1 MKIVLIEPFSISI
14 EILDEY
20 RIMLEKEGHEFITH
34 DEKPKD
40 EAEYLERA
48 KDAEILMIA
57 NTPMP
62 DSVIEQGEKLKLIN
76 IAFTGF
82 DHVNVAL
89 ASEKGIKVCNASGY
103 SNTSVSELVIGMV
116 LNIYRMICESHRQTR
131 DGGVAGEYYT
141 GYEIKGKTVGIVGL
155 GKIGL
160 QTAKLF
166 QAFGA
171 SVMAYSRNEREEAR
185 SLGVE
190 YVSIEKLMK
199 ESDIVSVHLA
209 MNEDTKGYISRE
221 LLELMKPNSI
231 FINCARGPIVDNEA
245 LADLLDE
252 GKIGAAGIDVFDM
265 EPPIPVDYPLL
276 HSKNTLVT
284 PHIAYLTEESMIR
297 RAEIAFDNT
306 MSFGK
311 GNAKNLVN

>member
-1 MKIVLIEPFSISI
+1 MKIVLIEPLSISS

-20 RIMLEKEGHEFITH
+20 RIMLENEGHEFISY

-62 DSVIEQGEKLKLIN
+62 DSVIEQGGKLQLIN

-116 LNIYRMICESHRQTR
+116 LNIYRMICESHRQTI
-131 DGGVAGEYYT
+131 DGGVAGDYYT
-141 GYEIKGKTVGIVGL
+141 GYEIKDKTVGIVGL

-171 SVMAYSRNEREEAR
+171 KVVAYSRSEKEEAK
-185 SLGVE
+185 SIDIKYLPVE
-190 YVSIEKLMK
+190 ELMK
-199 ESDIVSVHLA
+199 VSDIVSVHLA
-209 MNEDTKGYISRE
+209 MNDETKGFISKE
-221 LLELMKPNSI
+221 LLSLMKPNSI
-231 FINCARGPIVDNEA
+231 FINCARGTIVDNEA

-252 GKIGAAGIDVFDM
+252 EKIGAAGIDVFDM

-284 PHIAYLTEESMIR
+284 PHIAYLTEEAMIR

-306 MSFGK
+306 VSFAKGK
-311 GNAKNLVN
+311 EKNIVN